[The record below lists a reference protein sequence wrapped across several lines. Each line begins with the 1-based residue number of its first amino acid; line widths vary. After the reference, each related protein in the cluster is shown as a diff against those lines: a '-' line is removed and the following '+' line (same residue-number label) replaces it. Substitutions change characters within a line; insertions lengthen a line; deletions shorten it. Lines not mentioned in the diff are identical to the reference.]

1 MNDVLR
7 NGAERSARAGMKIV
21 ERAVYRGP
29 HLYSATP
36 MIRIQIDL
44 GALER
49 APSNTIPD
57 FNTRLLDA
65 LPGLSKH
72 GCCYKKPGGF
82 VRRLQDGTWLG
93 HVIEHAAL
101 ELQNE
106 AGFAVTRGKTRS
118 VRGRTGVYNVMF
130 EYLDEAVGLRAGRLA
145 AELVASLLPDG
156 QNRIAGLGRIVRHE
170 PAADLAAS
178 RRDFLRFASRR
189 RLGPTTSA
197 LVDAARRRGIPVQR
211 MDEQSLIRFGW
222 GRAQQTMR
230 ASISGKTSH
239 IAVETAGDKHL
250 TRTLL
255 QGAGLPAPRGA
266 LVRDA
271 AEAIEAAERLGFP
284 VAVKPLNANHGRAVS
299 TNLQDADAVAKAFA
313 AAQELSG
320 RVIVETFLAGRD
332 YRVLVIGGEIAAV
345 AERMPAAI
353 MGDGV
358 RTIEDLIVEKNA
370 DPRRGKGHANVM
382 TRIEIDPALL
392 GALDRAGLSLRS
404 VPGAN
409 QRVVLRAAAN
419 LSSGGEAIDRTDD
432 IHPENAAIARRAA
445 ALIGLDIAG
454 VDIVCPDIARP
465 MRSTGGGIVEIN
477 AAPGYRM
484 HLAPSQGRARDV
496 AKPTLRYL
504 FPKGEGRIPVIAIT
518 GTNGKSTT
526 ARMTAH
532 ILRQTGARIG
542 LACTSGVYIDDQ
554 LIWKGDASGPQS
566 ARMVLADA
574 HVDVAVLETA
584 RGGILREGLAFDRC
598 DVGAV
603 LNVSE
608 DHLGVKGIDTIADL
622 AAVKSIVTEAVG
634 RTGVSVL
641 NADDPL
647 TRAMARH
654 AGGRPAFFSMK
665 GDAEIDANLRAH
677 IDKGG
682 LAALCDPR
690 GGRETLA
697 LYIDGQRKPI
707 MRASELPASFSGAAQ
722 FNIQNAL
729 AAALIAHAQGVPIKT
744 IRLALQTFTSSYE
757 QNPGRMNIHDEHG
770 FRVIM
775 DYAHNPAALKAL
787 VDTVR
792 RLAPKYNRCLATVS
806 TPGDRRDEDILEM
819 GRIAARGFDFVIFRE
834 RPDTRGRAEGAVV
847 NLLAEGARQG
857 GMTDGDFTLIAAEED
872 ATKACLEHARPGDLV
887 VLMPTDVENT
897 WSQIEHHLPPA
908 CAPVRFQAAEEA
920 HA

>member
-1 MNDVLR
+1 MNATLR
-7 NGAERSARAGMKIV
+7 NGAERQGMDAGLRV
-21 ERAVYRGP
+21 LERAIYRGP

-44 GALER
+44 GQFER

-57 FNTRLLDA
+57 FNARLLKA
-65 LPGLSKH
+65 LPGLTRH
-72 GCCYKKPGGF
+72 GCCYKETGGF
-82 VRRLQDGTWLG
+82 VRRLKDGTWLG

-106 AGFAVTRGKTRS
+106 AGFTVTRGKTRS

-130 EYLDEAVGLRAGRLA
+130 EYADEAVGLRAGRLA
-145 AELVASLLPDG
+145 AELVASLLPEDA
-156 QNRIAGLGRIVRHE
+156 NSISGLDRIVRQD
-170 PAADLAAS
+170 AMDLATS
-178 RRDFLRFASRR
+178 RRDFLRYASRR

-211 MDEQSLIRFGW
+211 LDEQSLIRFGW

-239 IAVETAGDKHL
+239 IAVETASDKHL

-255 QGAGLPAPRGA
+255 QSAGLPAPMGL
-266 LVRDA
+266 LVSDA
-271 AEAIEAAERLGFP
+271 QSAIAAAKELGYP
-284 VAVKPLNANHGRAVS
+284 VVVKPLDANHGRAVA
-299 TNLQDADAVAKAFA
+299 TNLKDAEAVKAAFIA
-313 AAQELSG
+313 ANQLSR
-320 RVIVETFLAGRD
+320 RVIVETFLEGRD
-332 YRVLVIGGEIAAV
+332 YRVLVVGSEIAAV
-345 AERMPAAI
+345 AERTPAFVT
-353 MGDGV
+353 GDGHS
-358 RTIEDLIVEKNA
+358 TIEHLITEKNK
-370 DPRRGKGHANVM
+370 DPRRGRGHANVM
-382 TRIEIDPALL
+382 TRIETDQSLL
-392 GALDRAGLSLRS
+392 DGLERAGLSLEHI
-404 VPGAN
+404 PAAG
-409 QRVVLRAAAN
+409 QRVTLRAAAN
-419 LSSGGEAIDRTDD
+419 LSSGGEAIDRTDE
-432 IHPENAAIARRAA
+432 IHPDNAAIARRAA

-454 VDIVCPDIARP
+454 VDIVCPDITRP
-465 MRSTGGGIVEIN
+465 MRKTGGGIVEIN

-484 HLAPSQGRARDV
+484 HLAPSEGRGRDV
-496 AKPTLRYL
+496 GKPTMRYL
-504 FPKGEGRIPVIAIT
+504 FPKGDGRIPVIAIT

-532 ILRQTGARIG
+532 ILRQTGARVG
-542 LACTSGVYIDDQ
+542 LTCTSGVYIDDQ
-554 LIWKGDASGPQS
+554 LVWKGDASGPQS

-574 HVDVAVLETA
+574 SVDVAVLETA

-608 DHLGVKGIDTIADL
+608 DHLGVRGVDTVHDL
-622 AAVKSIVTEAVG
+622 AAVKSVVTETVG

-647 TRAMARH
+647 TRMMTRH
-654 AGGRPAFFSMK
+654 AGGRAAFFSMK
-665 GDAEIDANLRAH
+665 GEADIDAELRQH

-682 LAALCDPR
+682 LAALCDAR
-690 GGRETLA
+690 GTLA
-697 LYIDGQRKPI
+697 LHIEGVRKPI
-707 MRASELPASFSGAAQ
+707 MRANELPASLSGAAQ

-729 AAALIAHAQGVPIKT
+729 AAALIAHAQGAPLKS
-744 IRLALQTFTSSYE
+744 IRLALQSFTSSYE

-775 DYAHNPAALKAL
+775 DYAHNPAALNAL
-787 VDTVR
+787 VETVL
-792 RLAPKYNRCLATVS
+792 RLAPRYNRCLATVS

-819 GRIAARGFDFVIFRE
+819 GRIAARGFDYVIFRE
-834 RPDTRGRAEGAVV
+834 RPDTRGRAEGEVV
-847 NLLAEGARQG
+847 SLLAEGARQG
-857 GMTDGDFTLIAAEED
+857 GMSGADFECIAAEED
-872 ATKACLEHARPGDLV
+872 ASQACLNYARPGDLV

-897 WSQIEHHLPPA
+897 WAQIEHHQPALPLPA
-908 CAPVRFQAAEEA
+908 ERPSLFET